1 MREES
6 YTKLTCDM
14 CGEEAFVEQE
24 YRKVTGD
31 GWMYV
36 CGKMLD
42 FCPTCAGKINGFVV
56 RQAEERRK
64 HGTLV
69 EVDEAE
75 VQKQNQAEH
84 GRMVEKRPDGS
95 CTYADG
101 AVSVRCAICG
111 YEACVKD
118 PCDLTEQMG
127 WLTFAGDTELHLCHD
142 PDCDCAFWVKEF
154 IRTETTGNL
163 AHMKKTLERFM
174 SSTPNY

>member
-1 MREES
+1 MRETS

-75 VQKQNQAEH
+75 VQKENQEEH

>member
-111 YEACVKD
+111 YEACVND
-118 PCDLTEQMG
+118 PCDLTEELG
-127 WLTFAGDTELHLCHD
+127 WMDFGGENLFSICDDCTFHVRHYILN
-142 PDCDCAFWVKEF
+142 
-154 IRTETTGNL
+154 ETTENL
-163 AHMKKTLERFM
+163 ARMKKALASFKKPE
-174 SSTPNY
+174 

>member
-1 MREES
+1 MREAD

-14 CGEEAFVEQE
+14 CGEEDFVKNQIG
-24 YRKVTGD
+24 KVTGD

-36 CGKMLD
+36 CGQTAD
-42 FCPTCAGKINGFVV
+42 YCPICADKISRFIMDK
-56 RQAEERRK
+56 AEERRK

-75 VQKQNQAEH
+75 VQKENQEEH

-111 YEACVKD
+111 LEECVND
-118 PCDLTEQMG
+118 PCDLTEELG
-127 WLTFAGDTELHLCHD
+127 WMDFGGENLFSICDDCTFHVRHYILN
-142 PDCDCAFWVKEF
+142 
-154 IRTETTGNL
+154 ETTENL
-163 AHMKKTLERFM
+163 ARMKKALARF
-174 SSTPNY
+174 TKPE

>member
-1 MREES
+1 MRETS
-6 YTKLTCDM
+6 YKKLTCDR
-14 CGEEAFVEQE
+14 CGEEDFVKNQIG
-24 YRKVTGD
+24 KVTGD

-36 CGKMLD
+36 CGQTAD
-42 FCPTCAGKINGFVV
+42 YCPTCADKISRFIMDK
-56 RQAEERRK
+56 AEERRK
-64 HGTLV
+64 LGQV
-69 EVDEAE
+69 MDVDEE
-75 VQKQNQAEH
+75 MVDLKNREEH
-84 GRMVEKRPDGS
+84 GDVIQRRADGS

-111 YEACVKD
+111 FEECVND

-142 PDCDCAFWVKEF
+142 QDCDCAFWVKEF

>member
-1 MREES
+1 MRETS